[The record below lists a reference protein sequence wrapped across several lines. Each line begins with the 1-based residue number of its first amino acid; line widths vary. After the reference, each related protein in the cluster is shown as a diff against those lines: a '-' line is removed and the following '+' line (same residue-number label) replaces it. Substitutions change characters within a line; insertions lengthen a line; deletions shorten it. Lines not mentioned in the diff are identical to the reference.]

1 MNRYGGIITILL
13 ILLMGNI
20 YGDTL
25 VSESMN
31 SNIVLDINENLI
43 DYDFFRSTLSTQHA
57 LSELKS
63 HAGYLSYSDQLHVAF
78 LSNQLVDTIIEFS
91 LLLHIGEAIGINM
104 GQTALDN
111 AKKDYLTR
119 LEDYDID
126 HEHYR
131 SGLLNYANLI
141 GKKRYIKQAI
151 LNRLEMRI
159 SPAYINQMMEQA
171 PGLSLV
177 NKKIA
182 YEGIKITSSPIIHEL
197 KHQRK
202 WKKIKKLTRSA
213 QPIAI
218 HQTIPKA
225 FDECP
230 ATVQE
235 LLLKL
240 THRKHPVVYDDGHH
254 IWALSVTDVRDNPDD
269 NTEAEKKLN
278 QAAAQL
284 YLANWLTEASQYNT
298 IKVNKDY
305 IMGLRP
311 TNSIIQDWVPKI
323 EYFIDSPITKGNP
336 NA

>member
-1 MNRYGGIITILL
+1 MNQYGGIII
-13 ILLMGNI
+13 ILLMGSL

-31 SNIVLDINENLI
+31 SSIVLDINENLI

-57 LSELKS
+57 LNEPKY
-63 HAGYLSYSDQLHVAF
+63 HAGYLSYSDQLNVAF
-78 LSNQLVDTIIEFS
+78 LSNQLIDTIIEFS
-91 LLLHIGEAIGINM
+91 LLLYIGEALGINM
-104 GQTALDN
+104 GQVELDN
-111 AKKDYLTR
+111 AKNDYLNR
-119 LEDYDID
+119 LEKHNID
-126 HEHYR
+126 QKHSH

-141 GKKRYIKQAI
+141 GKKRYVKQAI
-151 LNRLEMRI
+151 LERLEKRI
-159 SPAYINQMMEQA
+159 TPSYIKQMIEQT
-171 PGLSLV
+171 PGLLFV
-177 NKKIA
+177 KKKIA

-202 WKKIKKLTRSA
+202 WKKIKKLTQSA
-213 QPIAI
+213 QPIAF
-218 HQTIPKA
+218 HQTTPKA

-230 ATVQE
+230 ETVQE

-240 THRKHPVVYDDGHH
+240 TNHKHPIVYDDGHH
-254 IWALSVTDVRDNPDD
+254 IWALSVTDVRDNPN
-269 NTEAEKKLN
+269 NTEGEKKLN
-278 QAAAQL
+278 QVAAQL

>member
-1 MNRYGGIITILL
+1 MNRYGGIII
-13 ILLMGNI
+13 ILLMGSL

-31 SNIVLDINENLI
+31 SSIVLDINENLI

-57 LSELKS
+57 LNEPNR
-63 HAGYLSYSDQLHVAF
+63 HAGYLSYSDQLNVAF
-78 LSNQLVDTIIEFS
+78 LSNQLIDTIIEFS
-91 LLLHIGEAIGINM
+91 LLLYIGEAIGINM
-104 GQTALDN
+104 EQIELDN
-111 AKKDYLTR
+111 AKNDYLNR
-119 LEDYDID
+119 LEKNNID
-126 HEHYR
+126 QEHSH

-141 GKKRYIKQAI
+141 GKKRYVKQAI
-151 LNRLEMRI
+151 LERLEKRI
-159 SPAYINQMMEQA
+159 TPSYIKQMIEQN
-171 PGLSLV
+171 PGLSFV
-177 NKKIA
+177 KKKIA

-202 WKKIKKLTRSA
+202 WKKIKKLTQSA

-218 HQTIPKA
+218 HQTTPKA

-230 ATVQE
+230 ETVQE

-240 THRKHPVVYDDGHH
+240 THHKHPIVYDDGHH
-254 IWALSVTDVRDNPDD
+254 IWALSVTDVRDKPD
-269 NTEAEKKLN
+269 NTEAEKELN
-278 QAAAQL
+278 RVAAQL
-284 YLANWLTEASQYNT
+284 YLANWLTEASQYTT
-298 IKVNKDY
+298 IKINKDY